1 MLPVRCVSFDTV
13 CCVPLSLVPK
23 TAEAAVT
30 GSRQGRDFVSGMI
43 DDLES
48 WAHRVSALTAAL
60 ADRDAVIAVQAARIA
75 ELERRLGLDSSN
87 SSKPPSRDGLAKP
100 TAEAL
105 RQRQRSRRRA
115 SDRKPGG
122 QTGHPGG
129 TLRRSEHPDVITDH
143 DPDVCTGCGAAL
155 DAGMSVGSAA
165 RQVHDLPEPPPLQVT
180 AHRAH
185 RCVCPACGVT
195 TRAHFPDGVIAPVQ
209 SGPRLTARVV
219 YLSVAQLIPVQRLR
233 QTLIDLFGV
242 QRSQGTLM
250 NMVSRAAA
258 GLEGLVLHVRD
269 AVAAAPVKHMDETGI
284 RVRGRLAW
292 LHVACTGLLSHFR
305 VGAGR
310 GDVMRDATG
319 VAVHDHWRPY
329 FTIPGTVPAL
339 CAAHLLREL
348 QDRVDFDDEAWA
360 ATMARRLRRAIH
372 AVNLSEGKPLPAR
385 LADRIGRRTDS
396 IVAAGISMHES
407 RPPPPTKGRRGR
419 RKRRR
424 GHNLVRR
431 LQDNR
436 EGVLRF
442 TRDPTVPATNNEAE
456 RALRPLKVQQ
466 KISGSFRS
474 TTGAQNHAV
483 LRTVLDTARKQGWN
497 LLETLR
503 APPDELIQ
511 RLEMS

>member
-1 MLPVRCVSFDTV
+1 MGSTFPVRCVSFDTV
-13 CCVPLSLVPK
+13 CCFPISLVPK

-30 GSRQGRDFVSGMI
+30 GSRQGRHFVSGMI

-75 ELERRLGLDSSN
+75 ELGRRLGLDSSN
-87 SSKPPSRDGLAKP
+87 SRKPPSCDGLTKP
-100 TAEAL
+100 TAEML
-105 RQRQRSRRRA
+105 RQRSRRRA

-122 QTGHPGG
+122 QRGHTGG
-129 TLRRSEHPDVITDH
+129 TLRRSEHPDRIADH
-143 DPDVCTGCGAAL
+143 YPATCTGCGAAL

-165 RQVHDLPEPPPLQVT
+165 RQVHDLPEPPPLAVT

-195 TRAHFPDGVIAPVQ
+195 TRAAFPDGVTAPVQ
-209 SGPRLTARVV
+209 YGPRLTARVV
-219 YLSVAQLIPVQRLR
+219 YLSVAQLVPVPRLR

-242 QRSQGTLM
+242 QRSQGTVM
-250 NMVSRAAA
+250 NMVSRATE
-258 GLEGLVLHVRD
+258 GLEGLALHVRD
-269 AVAAAPVKHMDETGI
+269 AAAAAPVKHMDETGI

-292 LHVACTGLLSHFR
+292 LHVACTGRLSHFR
-305 VGAGR
+305 VGTGR

-339 CAAHLLREL
+339 CAAHLLR
-348 QDRVDFDDEAWA
+348 
-360 ATMARRLRRAIH
+360 AIH

-396 IVAAGISMHES
+396 IVAGGLAWHES

-431 LQDNR
+431 LRDNR

-483 LRTVLDTARKQGWN
+483 LRTVLDTARKPGWN

-503 APPDELIQ
+503 TPPDELIK

>member
-1 MLPVRCVSFDTV
+1 M
-13 CCVPLSLVPK
+13 CCVPISLVPK

-87 SSKPPSRDGLAKP
+87 SGKPPSRDGLTQP
-100 TAEAL
+100 TAEVL
-105 RQRQRSRRRA
+105 RQRSRRRA

-122 QTGHPGG
+122 QRGHPGG
-129 TLRRSEHPDVITDH
+129 TLRRSEHPDVIADH
-143 DPDVCTGCGAAL
+143 YPATCTGCGAAL

-195 TRAHFPDGVIAPVQ
+195 TRAHFPAGVTAPVQ

-219 YLSVAQLIPVQRLR
+219 DLRVAQLVPVQRLR

-242 QRSQGTLM
+242 QRSQGTVM
-250 NMVSRAAA
+250 NMVARATE
-258 GLEGLVLHVRD
+258 GLEGLALHVRD

-292 LHVACTGLLSHFR
+292 
-305 VGAGR
+305 
-310 GDVMRDATG
+310 
-319 VAVHDHWRPY
+319 
-329 FTIPGTVPAL
+329 
-339 CAAHLLREL
+339 
-348 QDRVDFDDEAWA
+348 
-360 ATMARRLRRAIH
+360 
-372 AVNLSEGKPLPAR
+372 
-385 LADRIGRRTDS
+385 
-396 IVAAGISMHES
+396 HES
-407 RPPPPTKGRRGR
+407 RPPPPAKGRRGR

-424 GHNLVRR
+424 GHNLVLR

-483 LRTVLDTARKQGWN
+483 LRTVLDTARKPGWN

-503 APPDELIQ
+503 APPDELIK

>member
-1 MLPVRCVSFDTV
+1 MT
-13 CCVPLSLVPK
+13 
-23 TAEAAVT
+23 
-30 GSRQGRDFVSGMI
+30 
-43 DDLES
+43 
-48 WAHRVSALTAAL
+48 
-60 ADRDAVIAVQAARIA
+60 
-75 ELERRLGLDSSN
+75 
-87 SSKPPSRDGLAKP
+87 
-100 TAEAL
+100 
-105 RQRQRSRRRA
+105 
-115 SDRKPGG
+115 
-122 QTGHPGG
+122 
-129 TLRRSEHPDVITDH
+129 
-143 DPDVCTGCGAAL
+143 
-155 DAGMSVGSAA
+155 
-165 RQVHDLPEPPPLQVT
+165 
-180 AHRAH
+180 
-185 RCVCPACGVT
+185 
-195 TRAHFPDGVIAPVQ
+195 APVQ
-209 SGPRLTARVV
+209 YGPRLTARGV

-310 GDVMRDATG
+310 GDVMRDAIG

-396 IVAAGISMHES
+396 IVAGGLAWHES
-407 RPPPPTKGRRGR
+407 RPPPPTKGRRG
-419 RKRRR
+419 
-424 GHNLVRR
+424 HNLVRR
-431 LQDNR
+431 LRDNR

-442 TRDPTVPATNNEAE
+442 TRDSTVPATNNEAE

-483 LRTVLDTARKQGWN
+483 LRTGLDTDRKPGWN

-503 APPDELIQ
+503 APPDELIK

>member
-1 MLPVRCVSFDTV
+1 
-13 CCVPLSLVPK
+13 
-23 TAEAAVT
+23 
-30 GSRQGRDFVSGMI
+30 
-43 DDLES
+43 
-48 WAHRVSALTAAL
+48 
-60 ADRDAVIAVQAARIA
+60 
-75 ELERRLGLDSSN
+75 
-87 SSKPPSRDGLAKP
+87 
-100 TAEAL
+100 
-105 RQRQRSRRRA
+105 
-115 SDRKPGG
+115 
-122 QTGHPGG
+122 
-129 TLRRSEHPDVITDH
+129 
-143 DPDVCTGCGAAL
+143 
-155 DAGMSVGSAA
+155 
-165 RQVHDLPEPPPLQVT
+165 
-180 AHRAH
+180 
-185 RCVCPACGVT
+185 
-195 TRAHFPDGVIAPVQ
+195 
-209 SGPRLTARVV
+209 
-219 YLSVAQLIPVQRLR
+219 
-233 QTLIDLFGV
+233 
-242 QRSQGTLM
+242 
-250 NMVSRAAA
+250 
-258 GLEGLVLHVRD
+258 
-269 AVAAAPVKHMDETGI
+269 
-284 RVRGRLAW
+284 
-292 LHVACTGLLSHFR
+292 
-305 VGAGR
+305 
-310 GDVMRDATG
+310 MRDATG

-348 QDRVDFDDEAWA
+348 QDRVDFDDEVWA

-385 LADRIGRRTDS
+385 LADRIGRRYDS
-396 IVAAGISMHES
+396 IVAGGLAWHES

-503 APPDELIQ
+503 APPDELIK

>member
-1 MLPVRCVSFDTV
+1 MI
-13 CCVPLSLVPK
+13 
-23 TAEAAVT
+23 AEFRT
-30 GSRQGRDFVSGMI
+30 
-43 DDLES
+43 
-48 WAHRVSALTAAL
+48 T
-60 ADRDAVIAVQAARIA
+60 IAVQAARIA

-87 SSKPPSRDGLAKP
+87 SGTPPSRDGLTKP

-105 RQRQRSRRRA
+105 RQRRRSRRRA

-195 TRAHFPDGVIAPVQ
+195 TRAHFPDGVTAPVQ

-219 YLSVAQLIPVQRLR
+219 YLRVAQLVPVQRLR

-310 GDVMRDATG
+310 GDVMRDAIG

-360 ATMARRLRRAIH
+360 ATMARRFRPPTMKRNGRSAPSRCSRRSPA
-372 AVNLSEGKPLPAR
+372 ASVAR
-385 LADRIGRRTDS
+385 LERRTTRCCEPCWTPPAS
-396 IVAAGISMHES
+396 RAGTCWKHCG
-407 RPPPPTKGRRGR
+407 PRR
-419 RKRRR
+419 
-424 GHNLVRR
+424 
-431 LQDNR
+431 
-436 EGVLRF
+436 
-442 TRDPTVPATNNEAE
+442 TNSS
-456 RALRPLKVQQ
+456 
-466 KISGSFRS
+466 SGSRCPEPPRGPERPNRNLNSYHQSFNQTHHVIFCQRVFIS
-474 TTGAQNHAV
+474 PSSSSCDGP
-483 LRTVLDTARKQGWN
+483 LQG
-497 LLETLR
+497 
-503 APPDELIQ
+503 
-511 RLEMS
+511 

>member
-1 MLPVRCVSFDTV
+1 M
-13 CCVPLSLVPK
+13 CCFPLSLAPK

-87 SSKPPSRDGLAKP
+87 SGKPPSRDGLTQP
-100 TAEAL
+100 TAEVL
-105 RQRQRSRRRA
+105 RQRRRSRRRA

-122 QTGHPGG
+122 QRGHPGG
-129 TLRRSEHPDVITDH
+129 TLRRSEHPDVIADH
-143 DPDVCTGCGAAL
+143 YPATCTGCGAAL

-195 TRAHFPDGVIAPVQ
+195 TRAHFPAGVTAPVQ

-219 YLSVAQLIPVQRLR
+219 DLRVAQLVPVQRLR

-242 QRSQGTLM
+242 QRSQGTVM
-250 NMVSRAAA
+250 NMVARATE
-258 GLEGLVLHVRD
+258 GLEGLALHVRD

-292 LHVACTGLLSHFR
+292 LHVACTEGLSHFR
-305 VGAGR
+305 VGTGR

-329 FTIPGTVPAL
+329 VTIPGTVPAL

-424 GHNLVRR
+424 GHNLARR

-483 LRTVLDTARKQGWN
+483 LRTVLDTARKPGWN

-503 APPDELIQ
+503 APPDELIK

>member
-1 MLPVRCVSFDTV
+1 M

-87 SSKPPSRDGLAKP
+87 SSKPPSRDGLTQP
-100 TAEAL
+100 TAEVL
-105 RQRQRSRRRA
+105 RQRSRRRA

-122 QTGHPGG
+122 QRGHPGG
-129 TLRRSEHPDVITDH
+129 TLRRSEHPDVIADH

-180 AHRAH
+180 EHRAH

-219 YLSVAQLIPVQRLR
+219 YLSVAQLVPVQRLR

-250 NMVSRAAA
+250 NMVSRAAV

-305 VGAGR
+305 VGTGR

-339 CAAHLLREL
+339 CAAHLLR
-348 QDRVDFDDEAWA
+348 
-360 ATMARRLRRAIH
+360 TIH

-396 IVAAGISMHES
+396 SVAAGLAWHEA
-407 RPPPPTKGRRGR
+407 RPPPPAKGRRGR

-424 GHNLVRR
+424 GHNLVLR

-483 LRTVLDTARKQGWN
+483 LRTVLDTARKPGWN

-503 APPDELIQ
+503 APPDELIK